1 MGSVRFHICPVN
13 AIDNKTPRK
22 RGPGRPRE
30 FDMDAALDAALVVF
44 RERGYHAAS
53 LAELG
58 AAMNLTVG
66 SIYKAFA
73 DKRAIFIAAFDR
85 YTVLRKVQLN
95 QRLEP
100 ARSGLDKVRAML
112 EFYADSSYGPEG
124 RLGCL
129 VVGSITELSLFDAEI
144 TSRLVASLRKVKM
157 QFRDFIQSGQSD
169 GSVSANIDPEA
180 SASLLLSLVQGFR
193 VVGKAGRTR
202 AEMMAAVDEAMRLL
216 A

>member
-1 MGSVRFHICPVN
+1 MNDSNNTIC
-13 AIDNKTPRK
+13 RK

-30 FDMDAALDAALVVF
+30 FDMDAALDAALIVF
-44 RERGYHAAS
+44 RDRGYHAAS

-66 SIYKAFA
+66 SIYKAFS

-85 YTVLRKVQLN
+85 YTEVRKNELDRRLRSAK
-95 QRLEP
+95 
-100 ARSGLDKVRAML
+100 SGLDKVRAMVA
-112 EFYADSSYGPEG
+112 FYAESSHGPEG

-129 VVGSITELSLFDAEI
+129 VVGSMTELSLFDAEI
-144 TSRLVASLRKVKM
+144 TSSLVASLQRVRM
-157 QFRDFIQSGQSD
+157 QFRTFIQLGKSD

-180 SASLLLSLVQGFR
+180 SASLLLFLVQGFR
-193 VVGKAGRTR
+193 VVGKTGRTR
-202 AEMMAAVDEAMRLL
+202 AEMMAAVNVAMRLL